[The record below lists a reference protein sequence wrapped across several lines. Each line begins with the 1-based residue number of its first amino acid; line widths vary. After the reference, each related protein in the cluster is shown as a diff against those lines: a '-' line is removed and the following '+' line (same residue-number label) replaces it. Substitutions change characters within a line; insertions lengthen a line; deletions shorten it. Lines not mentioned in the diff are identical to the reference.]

1 LTDRNL
7 LPLQSSNLTSIVEYD
22 PPNQT
27 VTVEAGT
34 PLAALQ
40 EALKANR
47 QWLPIRPFRGPEATV
62 GGLAALAACGP
73 ERLRYGAARDLLL
86 GLRFVSGTGRPVSAG
101 GRVVKN
107 VAGYDLGR
115 LLVGSAGTLGF
126 LTDLTLRVSS
136 IPETCRAVHGCG
148 PLETIARVAETLSG
162 SNLDPTMVVARPLN
176 TAVPENGTGR
186 KGGLWRLTVG
196 LEGFGE
202 IVEAQAGRCTDLFAG
217 SGLTEQT
224 AEDYPLVRGL
234 FEHDEEALSRFA
246 FLLRADL
253 PLDKVAPFV
262 REITPLLK
270 TDSLFVDFGCGRI
283 RASLSDLS
291 DETWEGLCTLAGKMG
306 GYVLLEKAEDA
317 FKKRRDVFGPGR
329 RAWTVMHKIKE
340 ALDPHNIFAP
350 GRLPGRR

>member
-1 LTDRNL
+1 
-7 LPLQSSNLTSIVEYD
+7 VEYD

-27 VTVEAGT
+27 VTVEAGM

-40 EALKANR
+40 QALKANR

-115 LLVGSAGTLGF
+115 LLVGSGGTLGF

-148 PLETIARVAETLSG
+148 SLEAIARVAETLLG
-162 SNLDPTMVVARPLN
+162 SNLDLTLVVARPLN
-176 TAVPENGTGR
+176 GAAPESGKGEEEGR
-186 KGGLWRLTVG
+186 WKITVG
-196 LEGFGE
+196 LEGFGD
-202 IVEAQAGRCTDLFAG
+202 IVNTQAGRCTDLFAG
-217 SGLTEQT
+217 SGLTEET
-224 AEDYPLVRGL
+224 AEDYPLVQGL
-234 FEHDEEALSRFA
+234 FEDDEKALNGFA
-246 FLLRADL
+246 FLLRGDL

-262 REITPLLK
+262 RETTPLLQA
-270 TDSLFVDFGCGRI
+270 DSLFVDFGCGRI

-291 DETWEGLCTLAGKMG
+291 DETWERLCTLTGKMG
-306 GYVLLEKAEDA
+306 GHVLLEKAEDA
-317 FKKRRDVFGPGR
+317 FKKRRDVFGPRR